1 MEFHW
6 CLAWDLGFVIVF
18 GVLWIG
24 KGRIGYTPAQDWDG
38 IMGWVMTLDWYGREN
53 KKGIII
59 IMLVMKYFARTIHV
73 PSSIVEVGLQET
85 RPVIVRTCTV
95 LIVNIYT
102 QTHRTS
108 IRQ

>member
-6 CLAWDLGFVIVF
+6 CLACDLGFVIVF

-38 IMGWVMTLDWYGREN
+38 IMGWIMTLDWYGREN

-85 RPVIVRTCTV
+85 RPVIVRTWTV